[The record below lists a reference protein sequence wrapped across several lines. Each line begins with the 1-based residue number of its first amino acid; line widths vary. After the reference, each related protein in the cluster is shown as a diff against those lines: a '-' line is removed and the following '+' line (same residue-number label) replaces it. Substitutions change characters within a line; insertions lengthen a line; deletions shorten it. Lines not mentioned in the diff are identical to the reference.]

1 MYERFGSDSQVTAPV
16 DETLMN
22 LYSNVVPGA
31 MFKVTLHRGLL
42 AVYPLAERAM
52 ALAVFQLP
60 SAAMDPTTLIV
71 VPDVVVTSS
80 LKVTATVPAL
90 GHVGQTSHAVGVGQV
105 PSDVVVPVGVVVVPV
120 DVGTAVVT
128 GGWLAGNPV
137 FVALV

>member
-1 MYERFGSDSQVTAPV
+1 
-16 DETLMN
+16 MN

-31 MFKVTLHRGLL
+31 RFKVTLHRGLL
-42 AVYPLAERAM
+42 VVYALAEREM

-60 SAAMDPTTLIV
+60 SSAMDPTTLTV
-71 VPDVVVTSS
+71 WPATVVTSS
-80 LKVTATVPAL
+80 LKVTAIVPAL
-90 GHVGQTSHAVGVGQV
+90 GHVGHTSHAVGVGQV
-105 PSDVVVPVGVVVVPV
+105 ASDVVVPVAVVPVGAVVTPV